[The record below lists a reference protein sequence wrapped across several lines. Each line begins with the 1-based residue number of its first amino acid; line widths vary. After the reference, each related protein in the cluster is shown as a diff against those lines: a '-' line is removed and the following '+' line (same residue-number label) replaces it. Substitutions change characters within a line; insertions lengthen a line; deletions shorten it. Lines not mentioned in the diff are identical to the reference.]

1 MFRKIIYALWLL
13 MNIYLIY
20 EWGKQIYKYYV
31 IGNTAGAV
39 ISLILTISYTLLT
52 AAIIYRDIRS
62 HFNRKK
68 KGGAE

>member
-1 MFRKIIYALWLL
+1 MFRKIIYALWVL

-20 EWGKQIYKYYV
+20 EWGKQIYQYYV
-31 IGNTAGAV
+31 TGNTAGAI

-52 AAIIYRDIRS
+52 ASIICRDIRS

-68 KGGAE
+68 ER

>member
-1 MFRKIIYALWLL
+1 MFRKIIYALWVL

-20 EWGKQIYKYYV
+20 EWGKQIYQYYV
-31 IGNTAGAV
+31 IGNTARV
-39 ISLILTISYTLLT
+39 IISLILTIGYTLLP
-52 AAIIYRDIRS
+52 AFIIYRDIRG